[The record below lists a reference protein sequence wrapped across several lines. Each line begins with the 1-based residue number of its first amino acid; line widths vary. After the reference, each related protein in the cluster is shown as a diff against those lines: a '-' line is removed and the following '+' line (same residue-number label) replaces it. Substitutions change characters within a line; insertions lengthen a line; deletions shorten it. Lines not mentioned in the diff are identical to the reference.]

1 MLSPIRFAKR
11 VKGAMSRP
19 ESLGATL
26 VKGVVG
32 TAGVKVAHAAITFAT
47 AALLAQALGP
57 ARYGIFSLVLAFVA
71 LLTIPSELGIPGLA
85 VREVAVTNA
94 HKDWDHMRGFIVWS
108 HRLVAVTCV
117 ALIAVGAACLL
128 LWGDHLSPVK
138 RACMWLGLI
147 LVPVLSFGALR
158 DSMLRG
164 LRKVV
169 LGQLPQQVI
178 RPAVILVL
186 LLIYLHA
193 ETGVRSPVV
202 VMSLHITSVALAFCF
217 GLYFFLNARPI
228 ELSGAQSKFKS
239 AAWLK
244 SSIPFGL
251 SAALQLINGRTD
263 VLTLGFFRTDAE
275 IGIYRVASQ
284 MAAIVVFA
292 LLSVNMIQGPHIAHL
307 FSKGDMQMLQKMI
320 TRSAQAVMLFALPV
334 VLVIVVFGEFIIR
347 IVFGPEYE
355 SAYVPLVILC
365 VGQLVNASMGSVGAL
380 LNMTGHE
387 RDTTKSILVAAV
399 VNVALNLSLVPLWG
413 IIGAAV
419 ATASTLIVWNL
430 IMWHK
435 VRARIGIEPS
445 LFFRR
450 RS

>member
-1 MLSPIRFAKR
+1 MLSPIKFAKR
-11 VKGAMSRP
+11 VKEAMSHP
-19 ESLGATL
+19 ESLGASL

-32 TAGVKVAHAAITFAT
+32 TAGVKVAQAAITFVS
-47 AALLAQALGP
+47 AAILAQILGP
-57 ARYGIFSLVLAFVA
+57 ARYGIFTLVLAFVA

-85 VREVAVTNA
+85 VREIAVTNA
-94 HKDWDHMRGFIVWS
+94 HKDWEQMRGFIVWS
-108 HRLVAVTCV
+108 HRLVAVTCSL
-117 ALIAVGAACLL
+117 LIAVGAACLL
-128 LWGDHLSPVK
+128 IWGDLFTPVK
-138 RACMWLGLI
+138 RSCMWLGLI

-158 DSMLRG
+158 DAMLRG

-178 RPAVILVL
+178 RPAIFLAL
-186 LLIYLHA
+186 LLAYLHV
-193 ETGVRSPVV
+193 ETGAHSPVV
-202 VMSLHITSVALAFCF
+202 VMSLHIASVVLAFCF
-217 GLYFFLNARPI
+217 GLFFFLRARPP
-228 ELSGAQSKFKS
+228 ELSGSRSKYNG
-239 AAWLK
+239 AVWLK

-284 MAAIVVFA
+284 MAAVVVFA
-292 LLSVNMIQGPHIAHL
+292 LLSINIIQGPHIAHL

-320 TRSAQAVMLFALPV
+320 NRSAQATMLFALPV
-334 VLVIVVFGEFIIR
+334 VFVIVVFGQLIINT
-347 IVFGPEYE
+347 VFGHEYG

-387 RDTTKSILVAAV
+387 RDTTRSILIAAI
-399 VNVALNLSLVPLWG
+399 VNVALNLSLVPYWG

-419 ATASTLIVWNL
+419 ATACTLIVWNV

-435 VRARIGIEPS
+435 VRTRIGIEPS
-445 LFFRR
+445 LIFRR

>member
-1 MLSPIRFAKR
+1 MLSPISFAKR
-11 VKGAMSRP
+11 VKKAMSRP
-19 ESLGATL
+19 ESLGASL
-26 VKGVVG
+26 IKGVVG
-32 TAGVKVAHAAITFAT
+32 TAGVKVAHAAIVFVT
-47 AALLAQALGP
+47 AALLAQMLGP

-85 VREVAVTNA
+85 VREIAVTNSR
-94 HKDWDHMRGFIVWS
+94 KDWGHMRGFIAWS
-108 HRLVAVTCV
+108 HRLVAITCA
-117 ALIAVGAACLL
+117 ALIAVGATCLL
-128 LWGDHLSPVK
+128 IWGDQLTPVK
-138 RACMWLGLI
+138 RTCMWLGLI

-158 DSMLRG
+158 DAMLRG

-178 RPAVILVL
+178 RPAVFLAL
-186 LLIYLHA
+186 LLIYMHA
-193 ETGVRSPVV
+193 ETGARSPVV

-217 GLYFFLNARPI
+217 GLFFFLKARPV
-228 ELSGAQSKFKS
+228 ELSSAQSKFKGT
-239 AAWLK
+239 AWLK

-284 MAAIVVFA
+284 MAAVVVFA
-292 LLSVNMIQGPHIAHL
+292 LISVNLIQGPHIAHL
-307 FSKGDMQMLQKMI
+307 YSRGDMQMLQKMI
-320 TRSAQAVMLFALPV
+320 TRSAQAVMLFTLPV
-334 VLVIVVFGEFIIR
+334 VLMIIVFGKFMIWT
-347 IVFGPEYE
+347 VFGPEYE

-365 VGQLVNASMGSVGAL
+365 IGQLVNASMGSVGGL

-399 VNVALNLSLVPLWG
+399 VNVALNLSLVPFWG
-413 IIGAAV
+413 TIGAAV
-419 ATASTLIVWNL
+419 ATACTLIVWNV

-435 VRARIGIEPS
+435 VRTRIGVEPS

>member
-11 VKGAMSRP
+11 VRNAVSRP
-19 ESLGATL
+19 ESLGASL

-32 TAGVKVAHAAITFAT
+32 TAGVKVAQAGLTFAT
-47 AALLAQALGP
+47 AALLAQILGP
-57 ARYGIFSLVLAFVA
+57 ERYGIFSLVLAFVA

-85 VREVAVTNA
+85 VREIAVTNA
-94 HKDWDHMRGFIVWS
+94 QKDWGHMRGFIAWS
-108 HRLVAVTCV
+108 HCLVAVTCS
-117 ALIAVGAACLL
+117 ALIAVGAACLM
-128 LWGDHLSPVK
+128 LWGDQFTPVK
-138 RACMWLGLI
+138 RSCMWLGLI

-158 DSMLRG
+158 DAMLRG

-178 RPAVILVL
+178 RPALFLVL
-186 LLIYLHA
+186 LLIYLHV
-193 ETGVRSPVV
+193 ETGARSPVV
-202 VMSLHITSVALAFCF
+202 VMSLHITSVSLAFCF
-217 GLYFFLNARPI
+217 GLYFFLKARPAEI
-228 ELSGAQSKFKS
+228 SGSQSRFKG

-263 VLTLGFFRTDAE
+263 VLTLGLFRTDAE

-284 MAAIVVFA
+284 MAAVVVFA

-307 FSKGDMQMLQKMI
+307 YSRGDMQMLQKMI

-334 VLVIVVFGEFIIR
+334 VIVIVVFGELIIR

-419 ATASTLIVWNL
+419 ATACTLIAWNL
-430 IMWHK
+430 VMWHK